1 MSALRLVLV
10 RHGQTPSNVIG
21 SLDSR
26 PPGPSLTDLGREQAA
41 AVAESLAAAPVDAVY
56 ASVAVR
62 AQETADPIAAAH
74 GLPVQ
79 VVAGIHEAFVGDL
92 ECRNDPDS
100 IRAFFEVF
108 HHWTRDLDLDVPMPG
123 GESAQQVLDRFLPV
137 VADIGARYEDGVVVL
152 VSHGAAIRIA
162 SFALSPNVDAELADQ
177 HLLNNCGRIVLEA
190 DGTSPTGWR
199 CLEWAGAP
207 VSP

>member
-1 MSALRLVLV
+1 MNELRLVLV

-26 PPGPSLTDLGREQAA
+26 PPGPPLTELGRQQAA
-41 AVAESLAAAPVDAVY
+41 TVAESLAVEPVVAVY

-79 VVAGIHEAFVGDL
+79 VVPGIHEAFVGDL

-108 HHWTRDLDLDVPMPG
+108 HRWTRALDLDVPMPG
-123 GESAQQVLDRFLPV
+123 GESAQQVLDRFRPV
-137 VADIGARYEDGVVVL
+137 VADIRARYQDGVVVL
-152 VSHGAAIRIA
+152 VSHGAAIRIS

-177 HLLNNCGRIVLEA
+177 HLLNNCGRVVLVS
-190 DGTSPTGWR
+190 DDSSSTGWR
-199 CLEWAGAP
+199 CLEWADVP
-207 VSP
+207 VG

>member
-1 MSALRLVLV
+1 MSELRLVLV

-26 PPGPSLTDLGREQAA
+26 PPGPPLTELGRAQAA
-41 AVAESLAAAPVDAVY
+41 AVGEALAALPVVAVY

-62 AQETADPIAAAH
+62 AQETAAPIAAAH

-79 VVAGIHEAFVGDL
+79 VAEGIHEAFVGDL
-92 ECRNDPDS
+92 ECLNDPDS
-100 IRAFFEVF
+100 LRTFFDVF
-108 HHWTRDLDLDVPMPG
+108 HRWTRDLDLDVPMPG

-137 VADIGARYEDGVVVL
+137 VADIRARHSDGVVVL
-152 VSHGAAIRIA
+152 VSHGAAIRIT

-177 HLLNNCGRIVLEA
+177 HLIDNCGRVVLEV

-199 CLEWAGAP
+199 CLEWAGIP
-207 VSP
+207 VA

>member
-1 MSALRLVLV
+1 LVLL

-41 AVAESLAAAPVDAVY
+41 AAAESLAAEPVVAVY
-56 ASVAVR
+56 ASVAIR
-62 AQETADPIAAAH
+62 AQETAAPVAAAH
-74 GLPVQ
+74 DLPVQ
-79 VVAGIHEAFVGDL
+79 IVEGIHEAFVGDL

-100 IRAFFEVF
+100 IRAFFDVF
-108 HHWTRDLDLDVPMPG
+108 HHWTRDLELDVPMPG

-137 VADIGARYEDGVVVL
+137 VAGIRAQHEDGVVVL
-152 VSHGAAIRIA
+152 VSHGAAIRLA

-177 HLLNNCGRIVLEA
+177 HILHNTGRVVLES
-190 DGTSPTGWR
+190 DETSGTGWR
-199 CLEWAGAP
+199 CLEWAGVP
-207 VSP
+207 VS

>member
-1 MSALRLVLV
+1 VSTLRLVLV

-26 PPGPSLTDLGREQAA
+26 PPGPPLTDLGRDQAA
-41 AVAESLAAAPVDAVY
+41 AVADALAGLPVVAVY

-62 AQETADPIAAAH
+62 AQETAAPIAAAH

-79 VVAGIHEAFVGDL
+79 VAAGIHEAFVGDL

-100 IRAFFEVF
+100 LAAFFAVF
-108 HHWTRDLDLDVPMPG
+108 HRWTRSLDLDVPMPG

-137 VADIGARYEDGVVVL
+137 VADIRARHEDGVVVL
-152 VSHGAAIRIA
+152 VSHGAAIRLV
-162 SFALSPNVDAELADQ
+162 SFALSPNVSAELADQ
-177 HLLNNCGRIVLEA
+177 HLLNNGSRVVLEA
-190 DGTSPTGWR
+190 DGTSATGWR
-199 CLEWAGAP
+199 CLEWAGVP
-207 VSP
+207 VP

>member
-10 RHGQTPSNVIG
+10 RHGQTPSNVVG

-26 PPGPSLTDLGREQAA
+26 PPGPSLTDLGRQQAV
-41 AVAESLAAAPVDAVY
+41 AVAESLAGLPVVAVY

-62 AQETADPIAAAH
+62 AQETAAPIAAAH

-79 VVAGIHEAFVGDL
+79 VVEGIHEAFVGDL
-92 ECRNDPDS
+92 ECRNDPES
-100 IRAFFEVF
+100 LAAFLAVF
-108 HHWTRDLDLDVPMPG
+108 HRWTRSLELDVPMPG

-137 VADIGARYEDGVVVL
+137 VADIRARHQDGVVVL
-152 VSHGAAIRIA
+152 VSHGAAIRIS
-162 SFALSPNVDAELADQ
+162 SFALSPNVSAELADQ
-177 HLLNNCGRIVLEA
+177 HLLHNAGRVVLEA
-190 DGTSPTGWR
+190 DPTSPTRWR

-207 VSP
+207 VS

>member
-1 MSALRLVLV
+1 MSTLRLVLV

-26 PPGPSLTDLGREQAA
+26 PPGPPLTDLGRAQAA
-41 AVAESLAAAPVDAVY
+41 SVAESLAALPVVAVY

-62 AQETADPIAAAH
+62 AQETAAPIAAAH

-79 VVAGIHEAFVGDL
+79 VVEGIHEAFVGDL
-92 ECRNDPDS
+92 ECRNDPES
-100 IRAFFEVF
+100 LAAFVAVF
-108 HHWTRDLDLDVPMPG
+108 HRWTRSLDLDVPMPG

-137 VADIGARYEDGVVVL
+137 VADIRARHSDGVVVL
-152 VSHGAAIRIA
+152 VSHGAAIRIT

-177 HLLNNCGRIVLEA
+177 HLLDNGCRVVLEV
-190 DGTSPTGWR
+190 DGTSPTGWC
-199 CLEWAGAP
+199 CLEWAGVP
-207 VSP
+207 IS

>member
-26 PPGPSLTDLGREQAA
+26 PPGPPLTDLGRQQAA
-41 AVAESLAAAPVDAVY
+41 AVAESLAGQPVVAVY

-62 AQETADPIAAAH
+62 AKETAAPIAAAH
-74 GLPVQ
+74 GLDVQ
-79 VVAGIHEAFVGDL
+79 VVDGIHEAFVGDL

-100 IRAFFEVF
+100 VRAFFEVF
-108 HHWTRDLDLDVPMPG
+108 HRWTRALDLAVPMPG

-137 VADIGARYEDGVVVL
+137 VADIRARHEDGVVVL
-152 VSHGAAIRIA
+152 VSHGAAIRIT

-177 HLLNNCGRIVLEA
+177 HLLNNCGRVVLEA
-190 DGTSPTGWR
+190 DAVSPTGWR
-199 CLEWAGAP
+199 CLEWADVP
-207 VSP
+207 VV